1 MVGCDHGGVLKL
13 RRTRWPSEL
22 VDAVRTAAGRREDV
36 LAAVQLTGGRWVAG
50 SRAAVY
56 LPTEPGDAVRR
67 VGWEKIER
75 AGWDSEASVL
85 RIFETTSFGTPLLAT
100 ELSVDDPG
108 RFGQLLRER
117 IDASVLIQRHVPLV
131 GKKGVRIVGR
141 RNPAEADAPVAWNFV
156 LDKGLEPDQPGLVDR
171 AEAALEAVREE
182 FGV

>member
-1 MVGCDHGGVLKL
+1 VLRL
-13 RRTRWPSEL
+13 RRRTSWPSALTE
-22 VDAVRTAAGRREDV
+22 AVQVASRHSASGKEDI
-36 LAAVQLTGGRWVAG
+36 LAAVQLADGHWVAG
-50 SRAAVY
+50 GRAAVY
-56 LPTEPGDAVRR
+56 LPTDSTEAVRR

-85 RIFETTSFGTPLLAT
+85 HVYETTSFGTPLRVT
-100 ELSVDDPG
+100 ELKVEDPG

-117 IDASVLIQRHVPLV
+117 VDASILLQRHVPLA

-141 RNPAEADAPVAWNFV
+141 RNPAESDAPVSWNFV

-171 AEAALEAVREE
+171 AEEALRAVRDE